1 MKEPIGTAYMVFYV
15 ARTSPYRKIM
25 TEMTFRSLAY
35 GYTSKSWGINKNQSG
50 DVKHEAQM
58 LTINHVSG
66 IFAFWALG
74 ILVSVVAFAVEFIWY
89 RQSNLNKVYDF
100 VN

>member
-1 MKEPIGTAYMVFYV
+1 MVFYV
-15 ARTSPYRKIM
+15 ARNSPYRKIL

-35 GYTSKSWGINKNQSG
+35 GYSSKSWGIYKNQSG
-50 DVKHEAQM
+50 AVKHEAQI

-66 IFAFWALG
+66 VFAFWALG
-74 ILVSVVAFAVEFIWY
+74 ILVSVVTFSVEIFWY
-89 RQSNLNKVYDF
+89 RQNNLNKVYDF